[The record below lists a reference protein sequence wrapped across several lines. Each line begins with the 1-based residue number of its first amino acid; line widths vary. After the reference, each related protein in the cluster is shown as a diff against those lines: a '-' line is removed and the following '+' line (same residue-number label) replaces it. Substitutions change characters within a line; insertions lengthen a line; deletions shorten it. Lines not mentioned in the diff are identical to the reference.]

1 MNVDTVFIEGLI
13 VKTLIGVHD
22 WERRVLQP
30 LVISAWL
37 SSDAS
42 ARPAADNLDET
53 IDYGAVVEAIRS
65 FVSERTDGLLETLAE
80 ACVAMLKQRFPK
92 ARAVELRIDKPAAA
106 RNLGCGRVGVRIRRE
121 FR

>member
-1 MNVDTVFIEGLI
+1 MNVDTVFVEGLI
-13 VKTLIGVHD
+13 VKTVIGMHD

-30 LVISAWL
+30 VVVSAWL
-37 SSDAS
+37 SSAP
-42 ARPAADNLDET
+42 AERPAADNLDAA

-80 ACVAMLKQRFPK
+80 ACAAMLKQRFPQVC
-92 ARAVELRIDKPAAA
+92 AIELRIDKPAAA

>member
-1 MNVDTVFIEGLI
+1 MSVDTVFIEGLI

-30 LVISAWL
+30 LVVSAWL
-37 SSDAS
+37 SSDGAE
-42 ARPAADNLDET
+42 RAATDNLDDA
-53 IDYGAVVEAIRS
+53 IDYATVVEAIRE
-65 FVSERTDGLLETLAE
+65 FVAERTDGLLETLAE
-80 ACVAMLKQRFPK
+80 ACVAMLNQRFPK
-92 ARAVELRIDKPAAA
+92 ARAIELRIDKPAAA

>member
-1 MNVDTVFIEGLI
+1 MNVDTVFVEGLI

-30 LVISAWL
+30 VVVSAWL
-37 SSDAS
+37 SSDS
-42 ARPAADNLDET
+42 AGQPSRDNLDDA
-53 IDYGAVVEAIRS
+53 IDYATAVEAIRT
-65 FVSERTDGLLETLAE
+65 FVAERTDGLLETLAE

-92 ARAVELRIDKPAAA
+92 ARAIELRIDKPAAA